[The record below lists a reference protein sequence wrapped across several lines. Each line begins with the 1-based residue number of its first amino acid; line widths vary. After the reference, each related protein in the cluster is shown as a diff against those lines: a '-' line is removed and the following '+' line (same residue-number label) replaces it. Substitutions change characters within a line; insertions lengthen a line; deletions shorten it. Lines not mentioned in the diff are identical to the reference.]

1 MALFGINKLK
11 RKKRPP
17 ARIHR
22 TNSEYASISLA
33 SASMSTFTQI
43 AGTGSAWQARAWE
56 YYDVVPEMR
65 LVVSY
70 RSAAIS
76 KVKIKLMLRTPD
88 GDVQQTDDRSQAML
102 DKLFGGVVHHSAAL
116 ARYAEHLTIV
126 GESFTFIVPD
136 PDTPGKDLW
145 IIVPPD
151 HVKVTGNIVQVTN
164 PLSGQEDRYDLEVF
178 NYRLWIPHPHR
189 FWEADSP
196 TRGGLSTLEKIQAL
210 DSAIRTAAMS
220 RVAGAGVWFLPQ
232 ELNLPN
238 ISTADGVTS
247 GQDAFKA
254 DFHRNMASAITDQ
267 NSASRQSPMI
277 AWGPM
282 DVIKDIKDPIRMW
295 SELDENAS
303 ELRDAEIRRY
313 ASGQPL
319 PTEMVTGVG
328 KVNHWTGWQLS
339 EEDLKFDI
347 APLTQLILD
356 AVTLR
361 VVAPIMGDN
370 FFLEADFSDLVSR
383 PDRTPE
389 ALQLREAGAI
399 TINEL
404 REQAGYDPLPTGQG
418 DQLVPTPVDT
428 TVRVP
433 STRVEAPQEIERAQ
447 DPAVFAVADM
457 IARDLLH
464 TSAQWVLTHSGRGN
478 RAALASVEPLQRH
491 MTFSTGRDVLEEAV
505 GRVRPKY
512 VGVVPDELFETVTTF
527 VGRVLDAPMPY
538 ERNSLVRFLRGDW

>member
-1 MALFGINKLK
+1 VALFGINKLK
-11 RKKRPP
+11 KKKRPP
-17 ARIHR
+17 ARIH
-22 TNSEYASISLA
+22 TSSNEFASISLA

-65 LVVSY
+65 LVVAY
-70 RSAAIS
+70 RAAAMS
-76 KVKIKLMLRTPD
+76 KVKIKVMLRTPD

-102 DKLFGGVVHHSAAL
+102 DKLFGGVVHHSASL

-126 GESFTFIVPD
+126 GESFTFVIPD
-136 PDTPGKDLW
+136 PDLPGRDLW

-151 HVKVTGNIVQVTN
+151 HVKVTGTIVQVTN
-164 PLSGQEDRYDLEVF
+164 PFSGEEERYGLDVF
-178 NYRLWIPHPHR
+178 NYRLWAPHPHK

-232 ELNLPN
+232 ELNLPATTTGEDV
-238 ISTADGVTS
+238 IS
-247 GQDAFKA
+247 GQDQFKK
-254 DFHRNMASAITDQ
+254 DFHRNMSAAITDQ

-277 AWGPM
+277 TWGPM

-313 ASGQPL
+313 AAGQPL

-361 VVAPIMGDN
+361 VVAPMMGDN
-370 FFLEADFSDLVSR
+370 YFLEADFSDLVSR

-404 REQAGYDPLPTGQG
+404 REQAGYDPLPAGQG
-418 DQLVPTPVDT
+418 DQLVPTPIDT

-433 STRVEAPQEIERAQ
+433 STRVESPQEIERAQ
-447 DPAVFAVADM
+447 DPAAFAVADI

-464 TSAQWVLTHSGRGN
+464 GTGQWVLTHSGRSN
-478 RAALASVEPLQRH
+478 RAALADVPPISRH
-491 MTFSTGRDVLEEAV
+491 LTFSVARDVYEDVVA
-505 GRVRPKY
+505 RVKPKY
-512 VGVVPDELFETVTTF
+512 VGAVPDVLFNAISSH
-527 VGRVLDAPMPY
+527 VGGLVDSSAPY
-538 ERNSLVRFLRGDW
+538 DRDDLVKVLRGH